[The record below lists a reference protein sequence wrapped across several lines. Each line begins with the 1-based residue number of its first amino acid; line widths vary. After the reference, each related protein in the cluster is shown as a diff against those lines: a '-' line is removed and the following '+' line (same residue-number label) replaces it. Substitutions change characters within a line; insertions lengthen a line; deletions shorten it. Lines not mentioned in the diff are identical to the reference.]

1 VAYGVGS
8 VNTVAYGQ
16 GMTPDRSLDA
26 ERWAQAALDAF
37 EQGGAAAVAVEP
49 LARALGVTK
58 GSFYWHYKSR
68 QALLAAA
75 VARWERLHVD
85 APLDAAAT
93 IPDPRRRLDAILG
106 AASSKPPTIFL
117 KMLEGVG
124 EPVVQAA
131 VTRAAE
137 LRVAFLERAF
147 RDVGLPPATARR
159 QALLAYSAYIGRA
172 LLGRDAPGLIGD
184 ERKLAQHL
192 ARQLIPAPKA

>member
-1 VAYGVGS
+1 
-8 VNTVAYGQ
+8 
-16 GMTPDRSLDA
+16 MTPERDRTLDA
-26 ERWAQAALDAF
+26 DRWEQAALDAF
-37 EQGGAAAVAVEP
+37 ERGGAAAVAVEP

-58 GSFYWHYKSR
+58 GSFYWHYANR

-93 IPDPRRRLDAILG
+93 IADPMQRLQAILG
-106 AASSKPPTIFL
+106 AASNKPPTIFL

-147 RDVGLPPATARR
+147 RELGLTPARAHR
-159 QALLAYSAYIGRA
+159 QALFAYASYVGRA
-172 LLGRDAPGLIGD
+172 LLGRDAPDLIGD
-184 ERKLAQHL
+184 ERRLAQHI
-192 ARQLIPAPKA
+192 AQQLTPPPRD

>member
-1 VAYGVGS
+1 
-8 VNTVAYGQ
+8 
-16 GMTPDRSLDA
+16 MTPDTLDA
-26 ERWAQAALDAF
+26 ERWEEAALDAF
-37 EQGGAAAVAVEP
+37 ERGGAVAVAVEP

-58 GSFYWHYKSR
+58 GSFYWHFENR

-85 APLDAAAT
+85 APLERAEA
-93 IPDPRRRLDAILG
+93 IEDPRARLLALLG

-137 LRVAFLERAF
+137 HRVAVLQRAF
-147 RDVGLPPATARR
+147 ADLGLTPARARR
-159 QALLAYSAYIGRA
+159 QALFAYSAYVGRA
-172 LLGRDAPGLIGD
+172 LLGRDAPDLLGD
-184 ERKLAQHL
+184 ERRLAQHL
-192 ARQLIPAPKA
+192 AEQLIPPPGD